1 MLKIESFEG
10 EETGASPWG
19 GGGGAGFPEQ
29 DDELDRA
36 NADRIA
42 GGLSGLDE
50 DTEDDDE
57 ELEDPDI
64 EMRRREAEMIYGSA
78 NDVSGPVG
86 GATGGAGGLGGDA
99 GWEDFF
105 AEAETWT
112 ITRLAPGVRDQN
124 RVNVFLDGHFAFSL
138 DVAQVVD
145 LDVKVNQKVSK
156 ERLKELQCASEFGK
170 LYQRTLE
177 WVLTRPH
184 SVRETR
190 DYLKRRKF
198 KRQMLN
204 RQRAREE
211 KRPLPEIQ
219 DDIATQVVMRLVE
232 KGYLDDLKFA
242 KFYVENRHV
251 RKGISH
257 KRLRMELK
265 RKGVD
270 DEKIHIA
277 MNTVS
282 RDENEEIMKMIA
294 KKCKKYN
301 DFQLVGYL
309 SRQGFDLQ
317 TAKTAVERYKLE
329 DE

>member
-1 MLKIESFEG
+1 MLEIESF
-10 EETGASPWG
+10 
-19 GGGGAGFPEQ
+19 
-29 DDELDRA
+29 
-36 NADRIA
+36 
-42 GGLSGLDE
+42 
-50 DTEDDDE
+50 DDE
-57 ELEDPDI
+57 EIDPDL
-64 EMRRREAEMIYGSA
+64 ELRRREAEMIYGSA
-78 NDVSGPVG
+78 NEVSGPVG
-86 GATGGAGGLGGDA
+86 ETA
-99 GWEDFF
+99 WEDCF

-112 ITRLAPGVRDQN
+112 ITRLAPGVRDPN

-138 DVAQVVD
+138 DIAQVVD
-145 LDVKVNQKVSK
+145 LDVKLHQKVDR
-156 ERLKELQCASEFGK
+156 ERLKALQCASEFGK

-198 KRQMLN
+198 KREMLN

-219 DDIATQVVMRLVE
+219 EEISAQVLERLIE
-232 KGYLDDLKFA
+232 KGYLDDQKFA

-257 KRLRMELK
+257 KRLKMELK

-270 DEKIHIA
+270 DEQISVA
-277 MNTVS
+277 MNTVP

-294 KKCKKYN
+294 KKRKKYN
-301 DFQLVGYL
+301 DFQLIGYL
-309 SRQGFDLQ
+309 SQQGFDFQ
-317 TAKTAVERYKLE
+317 TAKTAVEKAKLMAE
-329 DE
+329 QDETGDAG

>member
-1 MLKIESFEG
+1 MLEIESLD
-10 EETGASPWG
+10 EEW
-19 GGGGAGFPEQ
+19 
-29 DDELDRA
+29 DRA
-36 NADRIA
+36 KADRIA
-42 GGLSGLDE
+42 GGLDGLDDE
-50 DTEDDDE
+50 TDDE
-57 ELEDPDI
+57 DEAEDPDI

-78 NDVSGPVG
+78 SEVGGPVG
-86 GATGGAGGLGGDA
+86 GNSGKLNGAGGGDGPGGEE
-99 GWEDFF
+99 GWEDVF

-112 ITRLAPGVRDQN
+112 ITRLAPGVRDPN

-138 DVAQVVD
+138 DIAQVVD
-145 LDVKVNQKVSK
+145 LDVKIHQKVDK
-156 ERLKELQCASEFGK
+156 ERLKALQCASEFGK

-184 SVRETR
+184 SERETR

-219 DDIATQVVMRLVE
+219 DEIAAQVVERLIE
-232 KGYLDDLKFA
+232 KGYINDLKFA

-257 KRLRMELK
+257 KRLKMELR

-270 DEKIHIA
+270 EEKIQLA
-277 MNTVS
+277 LNTVP

-294 KKCKKYN
+294 KKRKKYN

-317 TAKTAVERYKLE
+317 TAKTAVERYKAE
-329 DE
+329 STDE

>member
-1 MLKIESFEG
+1 MLEIESFEDDIV
-10 EETGASPWG
+10 G
-19 GGGGAGFPEQ
+19 GGLAGLQ
-29 DDELDRA
+29 NDR
-36 NADRIA
+36 
-42 GGLSGLDE
+42 LDE
-50 DTEDDDE
+50 DD
-57 ELEDPDI
+57 EDPDI
-64 EMRRREAEMIYGSA
+64 EIRRREAEMIYGSA
-78 NDVSGPVG
+78 SDVSGPVG
-86 GATGGAGGLGGDA
+86 KAGGPGGSDE
-99 GWEDFF
+99 WEDYF

-112 ITRLAPGVRDQN
+112 ITRLTPGVRDQN

-138 DVAQVVD
+138 DVAQVID
-145 LDVKVNQKVSK
+145 LDVKVNQKVDK
-156 ERLKELQCASEFGK
+156 ERLKSLQCASEFGK

-219 DDIATQVVMRLVE
+219 DEIATQVLERLIE

-277 MNTVS
+277 MNVVP

-294 KKCKKYN
+294 KKRKKYN

-317 TAKTAVERYKLE
+317 TAKTAVERYKAE
-329 DE
+329 SEGES